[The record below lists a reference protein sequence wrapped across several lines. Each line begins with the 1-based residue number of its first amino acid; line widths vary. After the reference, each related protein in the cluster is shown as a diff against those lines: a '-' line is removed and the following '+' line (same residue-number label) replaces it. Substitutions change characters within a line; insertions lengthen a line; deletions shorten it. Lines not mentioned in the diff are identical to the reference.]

1 MITDNNKVILPI
13 GVEVDGVR
21 YREVTIDEMT
31 GIDEENLSSRKV
43 RNNGAKAITLLL
55 RRCIQSITGV
65 LEQKRDPLALIDER
79 IVRNMYVAD
88 RDFLVLCIRT
98 ISGNPEIMMTPE
110 CPSCGTECENLVDV
124 RELDV

>member
-21 YREVTIDEMT
+21 YLEVTIDEMT

-65 LEQKRDPLALIDER
+65 LE
-79 IVRNMYVAD
+79 
-88 RDFLVLCIRT
+88 
-98 ISGNPEIMMTPE
+98 
-110 CPSCGTECENLVDV
+110 
-124 RELDV
+124 